1 MNHLHLFNKPVTRFI
16 ENKFVQRG
24 CIMSQC
30 VIIIKPVHLNFAQ
43 LYFIIYKYIP
53 RINLIECGY
62 VFFAFLI

>member
-1 MNHLHLFNKPVTRFI
+1 
-16 ENKFVQRG
+16 
-24 CIMSQC
+24 MSQC